1 MQTLF
6 AVAVLYAAPALCC
19 LPALPSG
26 LSLRSPP
33 RSPASTPG
41 PAGAVC
47 VPEAAAGAGTSRPPP
62 RQPPRSA
69 GDTLSACSCEAAPS

>member
-33 RSPASTPG
+33 ALLLPPRGQQGLCVCRRQQLEPG
-41 PAGAVC
+41 PAGLPPA
-47 VPEAAAGAGTSRPPP
+47 SRP
-62 RQPPRSA
+62 
-69 GDTLSACSCEAAPS
+69 AALGTR